1 MIIFPAIDIRN
12 GKCVRLTKGDFNQET
27 IFADQPEVM
36 AKQWADKGAEFL
48 HVVDLDGA
56 LAGKTMNATAI
67 EAILQT
73 VNIPIQLGGGI
84 RTLENI
90 EMLLEMGIARVIL
103 GSIAVRSPELVKA
116 ACAKFGS
123 KIVVGIDA
131 KAGIVAVDGWG
142 VSGNVEADK
151 LAVEMAQV
159 GVERIIYT
167 DISRDGTLSGVNV
180 EATARLAKASG
191 LKVIAS
197 GGVSSMAD
205 IRQVK
210 AAGKDGVEGVIVGKA
225 IYTNSLVL
233 EDALAFAKEE

>member
-56 LAGKTMNATAI
+56 LAGKTMNAAAI

-90 EMLLEMGIARVIL
+90 EMLLDLGIARVIL
-103 GSIAVRSPELVKA
+103 GSIAVRSPELVKT

-142 VSGNVEADK
+142 VSGNVEAAK
-151 LAVEMAQV
+151 LAVEMAQA

-180 EATARLAKASG
+180 AATAKLAKASG

-197 GGVSSMAD
+197 GGVSSMED
-205 IRQVK
+205 IRKVK

>member
-12 GKCVRLTKGDFNQET
+12 GKCVRLTKGDFKQET

-56 LAGKTMNATAI
+56 LAGKTMNAAAI

-73 VNIPIQLGGGI
+73 VTIPIQLGGGI

-90 EMLLEMGIARVIL
+90 EMLLDLGIARVIL

-142 VSGNVEADK
+142 VSGNVKADK
-151 LAVEMAQV
+151 LAVKMAQV

-191 LKVIAS
+191 IKVIAS
-197 GGVSSMAD
+197 GGVSSMED